1 MGLFGLFSK
10 KVDTAKSDGNKAT
23 MRKLF
28 NQVVPDGDSYQ
39 LVYGFSQD
47 IKQSHYI
54 IARKTTYT
62 YTSLIIGYKENDPTV
77 VIVQTDPELSG
88 CGDPDIY
95 RRSEIHKAY
104 RSRMTGDSLVIY
116 PNKKGY
122 FQFYVS
128 PINDDD
134 SLYAYIMQE
143 QEEKA
148 FTEFFL
154 KTFAVK

>member
-10 KVDTAKSDGNKAT
+10 KVDTAKSDANKAS

-28 NQVVPDGDSYQ
+28 DQVVPDGGQYK

-47 IKQSHYI
+47 ITKSNYI

-62 YTSLIIGYKENDPTV
+62 YTSLIIGYRADDPTV
-77 VIVQTDPELSG
+77 VILQTDPALSG
-88 CGDPDIY
+88 CSDPVTY
-95 RRSEIHKAY
+95 RRADIHKAY

-116 PNKKGY
+116 PDKKGY
-122 FQFYVS
+122 FQFYTY
-128 PINDDD
+128 PLTDDE
-134 SLYAYIMQE
+134 SLYVYMDQE
-143 QEEKA
+143 QEDKE

-154 KTFAVK
+154 RVFATK